1 MKKRLIPCIF
11 LKEGMIVRSE
21 DFSIHQVVG
30 NPINQVAR
38 FSDWAVDEIVYI
50 DISRSE
56 NYDNR
61 RSDHKIKISND
72 KFSLLREIS
81 RNVFVPLAFG
91 GGIRTVQDIE
101 NVLQN
106 GADKVVLNTGMYI
119 DENLLKGAVSIF
131 GSQALVACVDYK
143 DGFVYFEH
151 GSLKS
156 NHTILQWCEIIQNQ
170 GIGEII
176 LNDISRDGKGVGY
189 DVDTISKIVDVAN
202 VPVVALGGAGD
213 YFDFGECF
221 EEANPSAV
229 AAGNIFHF
237 KEHSYFYVKKELE
250 KEGVDIRIEHRELKE
265 VLNEVR

>member
-1 MKKRLIPCIF
+1 MKKRVIPCIF

-21 DFSIHQVVG
+21 DFSIHQIIG
-30 NPINQVAR
+30 NPINQVSR

-50 DISRSE
+50 DISKSE

-72 KFSLLREIS
+72 KFSLLKEIS
-81 RNVFVPLAFG
+81 KHIFVPFTFG
-91 GGIRTVQDIE
+91 GGIRTVQDITK
-101 NVLQN
+101 VIQN
-106 GADKVVLNTGMYI
+106 GADKVALNTGMFI
-119 DENLLKGAVSIF
+119 DSKLLLRAAKIF

-143 DGFVYFEH
+143 DDFVYFEH
-151 GSLKS
+151 GDLKS
-156 NHTILQWCEIIQNQ
+156 NYTVIEWCQILENQ

-189 DVDTISKIVDVAN
+189 DIKTISKVVDIIT

-213 YFDFGECF
+213 YLDFVECF
-221 EEANPSAV
+221 NEANPSAV

-237 KEHSYFYVKKELE
+237 KEHSYFYVKKGLE
-250 KEGVDIRIEHRELKE
+250 KANVDIRIEYRELRE
-265 VLNEVR
+265 VLDEIR